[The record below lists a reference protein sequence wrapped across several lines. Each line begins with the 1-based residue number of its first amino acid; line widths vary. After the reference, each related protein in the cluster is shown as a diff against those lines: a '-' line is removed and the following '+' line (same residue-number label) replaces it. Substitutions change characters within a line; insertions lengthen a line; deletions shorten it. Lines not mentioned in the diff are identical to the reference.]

1 MWFIGL
7 EFKKNTTGGI
17 NITITYEIQVFSNA
31 GQFVPLLLPF
41 VMSVYIYCIYLSA
54 YGACVLTAALDFQC

>member
-41 VMSVYIYCIYLSA
+41 VMSVYILLILIVY
-54 YGACVLTAALDFQC
+54 T

>member
-7 EFKKNTTGGI
+7 EFKKSGTGAV

-31 GQFVPLLLPF
+31 GQPATRGAL
-41 VMSVYIYCIYLSA
+41 IYA
-54 YGACVLTAALDFQC
+54 